1 MIKLYQEDR
10 GDNVNKVK
18 TKKKSREDVQKYVNF
33 ALAMIA
39 IVLVVFI
46 GCKLYDRYQNSKL
59 KDSVF
64 SGFVGNI
71 QYDDIADVT
80 GEMPTHGFILVS
92 YVKNEKVNELES
104 GLKKSVL
111 NHELQNNFYYF
122 NATDLM
128 LNEGYIDDINEKFG
142 LKDINVIQELPALLY
157 YRDGKIMRTISS
169 TKDRMLSTDDFDK
182 LLDNYEIIGKE
193 K

>member
-10 GDNVNKVK
+10 GDNVNKIK
-18 TKKKSREDVQKYVNF
+18 TKKKSREDIQKYVNF

-59 KDSVF
+59 KTSVF
-64 SGFVGNI
+64 SGFVGSI
-71 QYDDIADVT
+71 QYDDISDVT

-111 NHELQNNFYYF
+111 NHELQSNFYYF

-142 LKDINVIQELPALLY
+142 LKDINAIQELPALLY